1 MNNDGKGCSANRFA
15 TPQWTP
21 DASCGPAPAG
31 GRRGL
36 LLSVLALLALLAQ
49 TATAELVTWDVDPAV
64 SYMRL
69 TIPDQSLNVTNV
81 GNVTILL
88 LGVSIVLLLYFLKS
102 LLGIDFFEDRHLH
115 DFLPAV
121 SG

>member
-1 MNNDGKGCSANRFA
+1 MGTGLILGS
-15 TPQWTP
+15 
-21 DASCGPAPAG
+21 
-31 GRRGL
+31 GL
-36 LLSVLALLALLAQ
+36 L
-49 TATAELVTWDVDPAV
+49 
-64 SYMRL
+64 
-69 TIPDQSLNVTNV
+69 
-81 GNVTILL
+81 ILL